1 MCLKIGIIN
10 HLEIKMTRLKQ
21 TVRILSLVLLI
32 ILAAVGIGITG
43 AAPILSI
50 NKERIAEEIKIELVE
65 SREDDKE
72 LMELKDI
79 K

>member
-1 MCLKIGIIN
+1 MK
-10 HLEIKMTRLKQ
+10 RLKQ

-43 AAPILSI
+43 AAPILST
-50 NKERIAEEIKIELVE
+50 NKERIAEEIKIELLE